1 MRREKKKTIVMQG
14 WSLFEDFREYI
25 SCMNS
30 CKIVIGLKGQLKKHV
45 VKYVF
50 MIVNGTSDDN

>member
-1 MRREKKKTIVMQG
+1 MQG
-14 WSLFEDFREYI
+14 WSLFEDFRECI

-50 MIVNGTSDDN
+50 MIINGTSDDS